1 MFFLHQEA
9 VGTQRAEGVLYIP
22 KGRHSASSLVRPL
35 NVQQVDEVTCH
46 VKPLDEVFGEVG
58 RPVDLLKFDI
68 EGVEYEVFAGS
79 RLVHQVRWIV
89 GELKGRAPEIERFI
103 ALFPHHEVQVRWQT
117 SKMAYLY
124 LKRR

>member
-1 MFFLHQEA
+1 
-9 VGTQRAEGVLYIP
+9 
-22 KGRHSASSLVRPL
+22 
-35 NVQQVDEVTCH
+35 VTCH
-46 VKPLDEVFGEVG
+46 VKPLDEVLGEVG

-103 ALFPHHEVQVRWQT
+103 ALFPYHEVQVRWQT
-117 SKMAYLY
+117 LKMAYVY
-124 LKRR
+124 FKRK